1 MRRRSSRLPLLA
13 ALVLLAAPV
22 ALAQAPVTPAPIVPG
37 QTPPSGAGTGSVE
50 AQPLAPPPGAAL
62 PATPPAAPP
71 AAPQTPAPAAP
82 ATDAAT
88 PPAGVTPAQPAS
100 PPAQPASPPAT
111 AQPAPPAAQP
121 ATPTPPAV
129 AQPAVPADPN
139 ATLAGKPGDIGN
151 VDDLTL
157 VARPAAQSGG
167 RSSWD
172 DAAKNLAATFAR
184 MRSEIERGGA
194 KIAGRPFAIFV
205 ETDDAAFRYEAFI
218 PIDAAPAGRDS
229 FSAETRIAQT
239 PEGRA
244 LRFVHQGPYDDVDS
258 TYEAIT
264 AYLDAKGLNVR
275 DAFIEEYVGD
285 LSNAADAKFEVNI
298 YVQPR

>member
-1 MRRRSSRLPLLA
+1 MARKPRTGVAL
-13 ALVLLAAPV
+13 LVLAVAGWP
-22 ALAQAPVTPAPIVPG
+22 ALAQAPIVPG
-37 QTPPSGAGTGSVE
+37 QAPPSGAGTGTVE
-50 AQPLAPPPGAAL
+50 AQPLSPPPGVSS
-62 PATPPAAPP
+62 PAPPADAQPPAAN
-71 AAPQTPAPAAP
+71 
-82 ATDAAT
+82 
-88 PPAGVTPAQPAS
+88 PPAGAPPAS
-100 PPAQPASPPAT
+100 AP
-111 AQPAPPAAQP
+111 PPAAQP
-121 ATPTPPAV
+121 PATASPSVTPPAPPPPV
-129 AQPAVPADPN
+129 AAVDPN

-184 MRSEIERGGA
+184 MRGEIEKGGA
-194 KIAGRPFAIFV
+194 KVAGKPFAIFV

-218 PIDAAPAGRDS
+218 PIDAAPPGRDA
-229 FSAETRIAQT
+229 FSPETRIAQT

-264 AYLDAKGLNVR
+264 AYLDSKGINVR

-285 LSNAADAKFEVNI
+285 LANAADARFEVNI